1 MNTLFNAKFTGEDEY
16 PVLNEQS
23 NDLSIPFQLVR
34 FTDRKIASLNDA
46 ICFYE
51 WDDRFANSL
60 REKNIP
66 KLILSLRK
74 AGSIIQPDY
83 SIFADEPLILQKMA
97 VFNKNK
103 VAVELQNY
111 GLEVVPNLRWGDKRS
126 FDFAFKG
133 IPKNQIC
140 AIGTYGQ
147 IKDKEKRLLF
157 EEGLEVALE
166 KVRPKIVL
174 IYGTMPKEIFAPYLD
189 DISFVPYESWHARFT
204 KEAS

>member
-1 MNTLFNAKFTGEDEY
+1 MHTLINARFTGKDEY
-16 PVLNEQS
+16 PVLNKQS
-23 NDLSIPFQLVR
+23 EDLVVPFQLVR

-51 WDDRFANSL
+51 CDARFTNSL

-66 KLILSLRK
+66 RLIPSLSK
-74 AGSIIQPDY
+74 AGAIIQPDY
-83 SIFADEPLILQKMA
+83 SILADEPLVLQKMA
-97 VFNKNK
+97 VFNKNR
-103 VAVELQNY
+103 VAVELQSY
-111 GLEVVPNLRWGDKRS
+111 GLDVIPNLRWGDKRS
-126 FDFAFKG
+126 FEFAFKG
-133 IPKNQIC
+133 IPKHQIC

-157 EEGLEVALE
+157 ENGLEVALE

-174 IYGTMPKEIFAPYLD
+174 IYGTMPNEIFAPYQNNIPF
-189 DISFVPYESWHARFT
+189 ISYESWHTNFT